1 MKSWNAIVIS
11 CIISISLS
19 VIEMWFMNERNVYH
33 LIRKLLD
40 YVYFIFE
47 FTAIYLLL
55 RDAINVPERQFLY

>member
-1 MKSWNAIVIS
+1 
-11 CIISISLS
+11 
-19 VIEMWFMNERNVYH
+19 MNERNVYH